1 VAQGYAADAGTM
13 PSAAFGALDAVGG
26 SLDDALAGQ
35 ATALASTQTG
45 DLRRQALAD
54 AGPAD
59 ATVSVTCAGGGSVAW
74 TVTGGTTAQQI
85 NGQLDTG
92 ENYDIVYDQCVTAEG
107 PTLNGRAVLDV
118 TLRSDTA
125 DDLQITADGL
135 TATAIGGASFVVNGD
150 LRNQRTRTALDNG
163 RSLTSRFTSNQLML
177 ASTIGSRQ
185 ANYTLQALDWTVT
198 RVRDGAGQLTAR
210 SHEGSLQLAA
220 RTPRRPDATLEV
232 ATNGALQVAEDG
244 YFAEGTLALSNA
256 LNSWTVTWSLP
267 STVTVAYDAGKDGT
281 VNRSW
286 TLTRQSLLGLA
297 G

>member
-1 VAQGYAADAGTM
+1 
-13 PSAAFGALDAVGG
+13 
-26 SLDDALAGQ
+26 
-35 ATALASTQTG
+35 
-45 DLRRQALAD
+45 
-54 AGPAD
+54 
-59 ATVSVTCAGGGSVAW
+59 VAW

-92 ENYDIVYDQCVTAEG
+92 ENYDIVYDQCVTAQG

-118 TLRSDTA
+118 TLRSDSA

-135 TATAIGGASFVVNGD
+135 TATASGGASFVVNGD

-163 RSLTSRFTSNQLML
+163 RSLTSRFTSNQLTL

-198 RVRDGAGQLTAR
+198 RVRDGAGQLIAR